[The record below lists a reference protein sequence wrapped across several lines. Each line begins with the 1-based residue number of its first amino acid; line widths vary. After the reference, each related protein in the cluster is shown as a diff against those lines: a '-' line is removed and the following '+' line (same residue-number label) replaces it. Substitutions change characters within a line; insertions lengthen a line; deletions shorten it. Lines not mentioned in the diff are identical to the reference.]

1 MGWIGMTELS
11 PREISRYRRQ
21 LSLAGF
27 GREAQEKLA
36 DAHVAVIGAGGL
48 GSPALLYLAGAGVGE
63 ITIFDSDTVDVS
75 NLHRQVIHN
84 TANIGVNKAGSA
96 RQALSA
102 LNPEITINVVE
113 ERLDEHN
120 IIEHLRSADVVL
132 DGTDNFAT
140 RYNASWACAVHGI
153 PHVWASILGFD
164 AQLSVFY
171 ADNGPIY
178 EDLFPI
184 PPAPGSVPSCS
195 QAGVLGPTVGV
206 VGSAM
211 ALEAI
216 KLLTGVGT
224 PLIGKIGYF
233 TALEGTWEYI
243 PLVGNPEVTERV
255 RTTGPTSGAEAFEE
269 PPTTASVSAADSAS
283 TPHIAEVDDIPEN
296 ALVIDVR
303 NPDEVAM
310 FAIPG
315 TLKIPL
321 PRIMDGETPEE
332 IAQAQRESRPVVI
345 HCAGGIRSARAVEAL
360 NQRGFSEGI
369 YSLRGGID
377 AWLDKQ

>member
-1 MGWIGMTELS
+1 MTEFS
-11 PREISRYRRQ
+11 PQEISRYRRQ

-27 GREAQEKLA
+27 GKDAQAKLR
-36 DAHVAVIGAGGL
+36 DSHVAVIGAGGL
-48 GSPALLYLAGAGVGE
+48 GSPALLYLAGAGVGK

-75 NLHRQVIHN
+75 NLHRQVIH
-84 TANIGVNKAGSA
+84 TTDKIGVNKAESA
-96 RQALSA
+96 RQQMVA
-102 LNPEITINVVE
+102 LNPEITVEVVSQ
-113 ERLDEHN
+113 RLDENN
-120 IIEHLRSADVVL
+120 ILGHLRGTDVVL

-140 RYNASWACAVHGI
+140 RYNASWACAILGI

-164 AQLSVFY
+164 AQLTVFY

-195 QAGVLGPTVGV
+195 QAGVLGPTVGI

-211 ALEAI
+211 ALEAM
-216 KLLTGVGT
+216 KLITGVGT
-224 PLIGKIGYF
+224 PLIGKIAYF

-255 RTTGPTSGAEAFEE
+255 RTTGPTQGAEAFEE
-269 PPTTASVSAADSAS
+269 PPVDNAVPTV
-283 TPHIAEVDDIPEN
+283 AEVDEIPDN
-296 ALVIDVR
+296 ALIIDVR
-303 NPDEVAM
+303 NPDEVEM

-315 TLKIPL
+315 SVKFPL
-321 PRIMDGETPEE
+321 PRIVDGETPEE
-332 IAQAQRESRPVVI
+332 IASAQAKSLPVVI
-345 HCAGGIRSARAVEAL
+345 HCAGGIRSARAVEIL
-360 NQRGFSEGI
+360 NQRGFTEGI

>member
-1 MGWIGMTELS
+1 MGGIGMTELT

-27 GREAQEKLA
+27 GRDAQEKLA

-63 ITIFDSDTVDVS
+63 ITIFDSDTVDIS
-75 NLHRQVIHN
+75 NLHRQVIHDS
-84 TANIGVNKAGSA
+84 ANIGVNKAESA

-102 LNPEITINVVE
+102 LNPEVTINVVE

-120 IIEHLRSADVVL
+120 IIEHLRGADVVL

-243 PLVGNPEVTERV
+243 PLVGNPAVTERV
-255 RTTGPTSGAEAFEE
+255 RTTGPTSGAETFEE

-303 NPDEVAM
+303 NPDEVEM

-321 PRIMDGETPEE
+321 PRIIDGETPEE
-332 IAQAQRESRPVVI
+332 ISQAQRVSRPVVI
-345 HCAGGIRSARAVEAL
+345 HCAGGIRSVRAVEAL

>member
-1 MGWIGMTELS
+1 MGGIGMTKLS

-27 GREAQEKLA
+27 GRDAQEKLA

-63 ITIFDSDTVDVS
+63 ITIFDSDTVDIS
-75 NLHRQVIHN
+75 NLHRQVIHA
-84 TANIGVNKAGSA
+84 TANIGVNKAESA

-102 LNPEITINVVE
+102 LNPEVTINVVE

-120 IIEHLRSADVVL
+120 IIEHLRGADVVL

-140 RYNASWACAVHGI
+140 RYNASWVCVVHGI

-216 KLLTGVGT
+216 KLVTGVGT

-243 PLVGNPEVTERV
+243 PLVGNPDVTERV

-269 PPTTASVSAADSAS
+269 PPTAITDAAS
-283 TPHIAEVDDIPEN
+283 TTESGIAEVDEIPEN

-303 NPDEVAM
+303 NPDEVEL

-332 IAQAQRESRPVVI
+332 ISQAQRESRPVVL

-360 NQRGFSEGI
+360 NQRGFTEGI

>member
-1 MGWIGMTELS
+1 MGGIGMTEFS
-11 PREISRYRRQ
+11 PQEVARYRRQ

-27 GREAQEKLA
+27 GKDAQAKLR
-36 DAHVAVIGAGGL
+36 DSHVAVIGAGGL
-48 GSPALLYLAGAGVGE
+48 GSPALLYLAGSGVGK
-63 ITIFDSDTVDVS
+63 ITIIDSDTVDVS
-75 NLHRQVIHN
+75 NLHRQVIH
-84 TANIGVNKAGSA
+84 TTDKIGVNKAESA
-96 RQALSA
+96 RQQMVA
-102 LNPEITINVVE
+102 LNPEITVEVVSQ
-113 ERLDEHN
+113 RLDENN
-120 IIEHLRSADVVL
+120 ILGHLCGADVVL

-140 RYNASWACAVHGI
+140 RYNASWACAILGI

-164 AQLSVFY
+164 AQLTVFY

-195 QAGVLGPTVGV
+195 QAGVLGPTVGI

-211 ALEAI
+211 ALEAM
-216 KLLTGVGT
+216 KLITGVGT
-224 PLIGKIGYF
+224 PLIGKIAYF

-255 RTTGPTSGAEAFEE
+255 RTTGPTQGAEAFEE
-269 PPTTASVSAADSAS
+269 PPVDNAVPTV
-283 TPHIAEVDDIPEN
+283 AEVDEIPDN
-296 ALVIDVR
+296 ALIIDVR
-303 NPDEVAM
+303 NPDEVEM

-315 TLKIPL
+315 SVKFPL
-321 PRIMDGETPEE
+321 PRMVDGETPEE
-332 IAQAQRESRPVVI
+332 IASAQAKSLPVVI
-345 HCAGGIRSARAVEAL
+345 HCAGGIRSARAVEIL
-360 NQRGFSEGI
+360 NQRGFTEGI

>member
-1 MGWIGMTELS
+1 MGGIGMTEFS
-11 PREISRYRRQ
+11 PQEISRYRRQ

-27 GREAQEKLA
+27 GKDAQAKLR
-36 DAHVAVIGAGGL
+36 DSHVAVIGAGGL
-48 GSPALLYLAGAGVGE
+48 GSPALLYLAGAGVGK

-75 NLHRQVIHN
+75 NLHRQVIH
-84 TANIGVNKAGSA
+84 TTDKIGVNKAESA
-96 RQALSA
+96 RQQMVA
-102 LNPEITINVVE
+102 LNPEITVEVVSQ
-113 ERLDEHN
+113 RLDENN
-120 IIEHLRSADVVL
+120 ILGHLRGSDVVL

-140 RYNASWACAVHGI
+140 RYNASWACATLGI

-164 AQLSVFY
+164 AQLTVFY

-195 QAGVLGPTVGV
+195 QAGVLGPTVGI

-211 ALEAI
+211 ALEAM
-216 KLLTGVGT
+216 KLITGVGT
-224 PLIGKIGYF
+224 PLVGKIAYF

-255 RTTGPTSGAEAFEE
+255 RTTGPTQGAEAFEE
-269 PPTTASVSAADSAS
+269 PPVDNAVPTV
-283 TPHIAEVDDIPEN
+283 AEVEEITNN
-296 ALVIDVR
+296 ALIIDVR
-303 NPDEVAM
+303 NPDEVEM

-315 TLKIPL
+315 SVKFPL
-321 PRIMDGETPEE
+321 PRMVDGETPEE
-332 IAQAQRESRPVVI
+332 IASTQAKSLPVVI
-345 HCAGGIRSARAVEAL
+345 HCAGGIRSARAVEIL
-360 NQRGFSEGI
+360 NQRGFTEGI

>member
-1 MGWIGMTELS
+1 MGGIGMTEFS
-11 PREISRYRRQ
+11 PQEISRYRRQ

-27 GREAQEKLA
+27 GKDAQAKLR
-36 DAHVAVIGAGGL
+36 DSHVAVIGAGGL
-48 GSPALLYLAGAGVGE
+48 GSPALLYLAGAGVGK

-75 NLHRQVIHN
+75 NLHRQVIH
-84 TANIGVNKAGSA
+84 TTDKIGVNKAESA
-96 RQALSA
+96 RQQMVA
-102 LNPEITINVVE
+102 LNPEITVEVVSQ
-113 ERLDEHN
+113 RLDENN
-120 IIEHLRSADVVL
+120 ILGHLRGSDVVL

-140 RYNASWACAVHGI
+140 RYNASWACATLGI

-164 AQLSVFY
+164 AQLTVFY

-195 QAGVLGPTVGV
+195 QAGVLGPTVGI

-211 ALEAI
+211 ALEAM
-216 KLLTGVGT
+216 KLITGVGT

-255 RTTGPTSGAEAFEE
+255 RTTGPTQGAEAFEE
-269 PPTTASVSAADSAS
+269 PPVDNAVPTV
-283 TPHIAEVDDIPEN
+283 AEVDEIPNN
-296 ALVIDVR
+296 ALIIDVR
-303 NPDEVAM
+303 NPDEVEM

-315 TLKIPL
+315 SVKFPL
-321 PRIMDGETPEE
+321 PRIVDGETPEE
-332 IAQAQRESRPVVI
+332 IASAQAKSLPVVV
-345 HCAGGIRSARAVEAL
+345 HCAGGIRSARAVEIL
-360 NQRGFSEGI
+360 NQRGFTEGI

-377 AWLDKQ
+377 AWLDNQ

>member
-1 MGWIGMTELS
+1 MTELS

-75 NLHRQVIHN
+75 NLHRQVIHT
-84 TANIGVNKAGSA
+84 TANIGVNKAESA
-96 RQALSA
+96 QQALSA
-102 LNPEITINVVE
+102 LNPEVTINMVE

-120 IIEHLRSADVVL
+120 IIEHLRGADVVL

-164 AQLSVFY
+164 AQLTVFY

-216 KLLTGVGT
+216 KLVTGVGT

-255 RTTGPTSGAEAFEE
+255 RTTGPTQGAEAFEE
-269 PPTTASVSAADSAS
+269 PPTTAPVSTAALG
-283 TPHIAEVDDIPEN
+283 IAEVDDIPEN

-321 PRIMDGETPEE
+321 PRIMDDETPEE

-345 HCAGGIRSARAVEAL
+345 HCAGGIRSA
-360 NQRGFSEGI
+360 
-369 YSLRGGID
+369 
-377 AWLDKQ
+377 

>member
-1 MGWIGMTELS
+1 MGGIGMTEFS
-11 PREISRYRRQ
+11 PQEVARYRRQ

-27 GREAQEKLA
+27 GKDAQAKLR
-36 DAHVAVIGAGGL
+36 DSHVAVIGAGGL
-48 GSPALLYLAGAGVGE
+48 GSPALLYLAGAGVGK

-75 NLHRQVIHN
+75 NLHRQVIH
-84 TANIGVNKAGSA
+84 TTDKIGVNKAESA
-96 RQALSA
+96 RQQMVA
-102 LNPEITINVVE
+102 LNPEITVEVVSQ
-113 ERLDEHN
+113 RLDENN
-120 IIEHLRSADVVL
+120 ILGHLRGADVVL

-140 RYNASWACAVHGI
+140 RYNASWACAILGI

-164 AQLSVFY
+164 AQLTVFY

-195 QAGVLGPTVGV
+195 QAGVLGPTVGI

-211 ALEAI
+211 ALEAM
-216 KLLTGVGT
+216 KLITGVGT

-255 RTTGPTSGAEAFEE
+255 RTTGPIQGAEAFEE
-269 PPTTASVSAADSAS
+269 PLVDNAVPTV
-283 TPHIAEVDDIPEN
+283 AEVDEIPNN
-296 ALVIDVR
+296 ALIIDVR
-303 NPDEVAM
+303 NPDEVEI

-315 TLKIPL
+315 SVKFPL
-321 PRIMDGETPEE
+321 PRMVDGETPEE
-332 IAQAQRESRPVVI
+332 IASAQAKSLPVVI
-345 HCAGGIRSARAVEAL
+345 HCAGGIRSARAVEIL
-360 NQRGFSEGI
+360 NQRGFTEGI

>member
-1 MGWIGMTELS
+1 MTELT

-27 GREAQEKLA
+27 GRDAQEKLA
-36 DAHVAVIGAGGL
+36 DSHVAVIGAGGL

-63 ITIFDSDTVDVS
+63 ITIFDSDTVDIS
-75 NLHRQVIHN
+75 NLHRQVIHES
-84 TANIGVNKAGSA
+84 ANIGVNKAESA

-102 LNPEITINVVE
+102 LNPEVTINVVE

-120 IIEHLRSADVVL
+120 IIEHLRGADVVL

-216 KLLTGVGT
+216 KLVTGVGT

-243 PLVGNPEVTERV
+243 PLVGNPAVTERV
-255 RTTGPTSGAEAFEE
+255 RATGPTSGAEAFEE
-269 PPTTASVSAADSAS
+269 RPTTASVSAADSAS
-283 TPHIAEVDDIPEN
+283 TPHIAEVDDIPDN

-332 IAQAQRESRPVVI
+332 IAQAQQESRPVVI
-345 HCAGGIRSARAVEAL
+345 HCAGGIRSARAVKAL

>member
-1 MGWIGMTELS
+1 MGGIGMTEFS
-11 PREISRYRRQ
+11 PQEISRYRRQ

-27 GREAQEKLA
+27 GKDAQAKLR
-36 DAHVAVIGAGGL
+36 DSHVAVIGAGGL
-48 GSPALLYLAGAGVGE
+48 GSPALLYLAGAGVGK

-75 NLHRQVIHN
+75 NLHRQVIH
-84 TANIGVNKAGSA
+84 TTDKIGVNKAESA
-96 RQALSA
+96 RQQMVA
-102 LNPEITINVVE
+102 LNPEITVEVVSQ
-113 ERLDEHN
+113 RLDENN
-120 IIEHLRSADVVL
+120 ILGHLRGTDVVL

-140 RYNASWACAVHGI
+140 RYNASWACATLGI

-164 AQLSVFY
+164 AQLTVFY

-195 QAGVLGPTVGV
+195 QAGVLGPTVGI

-211 ALEAI
+211 ALEAM
-216 KLLTGVGT
+216 KLITGVGT
-224 PLIGKIGYF
+224 PLVGKIAYF

-255 RTTGPTSGAEAFEE
+255 RTTGPTQGAEAFEE
-269 PPTTASVSAADSAS
+269 PLVDNAVPTV
-283 TPHIAEVDDIPEN
+283 AEIDEIPNN
-296 ALVIDVR
+296 ALIIDVR
-303 NPDEVAM
+303 NPDEVEM

-315 TLKIPL
+315 SVKFPL
-321 PRIMDGETPEE
+321 PRMVDGETPEE
-332 IAQAQRESRPVVI
+332 IASTQAKSLPVVI
-345 HCAGGIRSARAVEAL
+345 HCAGGIRSARAVEIL
-360 NQRGFSEGI
+360 NQRGFTEGI

>member
-1 MGWIGMTELS
+1 MGGIGMTEFS
-11 PREISRYRRQ
+11 PQEISRYRRQ

-27 GREAQEKLA
+27 GKDAQAKLR
-36 DAHVAVIGAGGL
+36 DSHVAVIGAGGL
-48 GSPALLYLAGAGVGE
+48 GSPALLYLAGAGVGK

-75 NLHRQVIHN
+75 NLHRQVIH
-84 TANIGVNKAGSA
+84 TTDKIGVNKAESA
-96 RQALSA
+96 RQQMVA
-102 LNPEITINVVE
+102 LNPEIAVEVVTH
-113 ERLDEHN
+113 RLDERN
-120 IIEHLRSADVVL
+120 ILGHLRGTDVVL

-140 RYNASWACAVHGI
+140 RYNASWACAILGI

-164 AQLSVFY
+164 AQLTVFY

-195 QAGVLGPTVGV
+195 QAGVLGPTVGI

-211 ALEAI
+211 ALEAM
-216 KLLTGVGT
+216 KLITGVGT
-224 PLIGKIGYF
+224 PLIGKIAYF

-255 RTTGPTSGAEAFEE
+255 RTTGPTQGAEAFEE
-269 PPTTASVSAADSAS
+269 PPVDNAVPTV
-283 TPHIAEVDDIPEN
+283 AEVDEIPNN
-296 ALVIDVR
+296 ALIIDVR
-303 NPDEVAM
+303 NPDEVEM

-315 TLKIPL
+315 SVKFPL
-321 PRIMDGETPEE
+321 PRMVDGETPEE
-332 IAQAQRESRPVVI
+332 IASAQAKSLPVVV
-345 HCAGGIRSARAVEAL
+345 HCAGGIRSARAVEIL
-360 NQRGFSEGI
+360 NQRGFTEGI

>member
-1 MGWIGMTELS
+1 MGGIGMTEFS
-11 PREISRYRRQ
+11 PQEISRYRRQ

-27 GREAQEKLA
+27 GKDAQAKLR
-36 DAHVAVIGAGGL
+36 DSHVAVIGAGGL
-48 GSPALLYLAGAGVGE
+48 GSPALLYLAGAGVGK
-63 ITIFDSDTVDVS
+63 ITIIDSDTVDVS
-75 NLHRQVIHN
+75 NLHRQVIH
-84 TANIGVNKAGSA
+84 TTDKIGVNKAESA
-96 RQALSA
+96 RQQMVA
-102 LNPEITINVVE
+102 LNPEITVEVVSQ
-113 ERLDEHN
+113 RLDENN
-120 IIEHLRSADVVL
+120 ILGHLRGTDVVL

-140 RYNASWACAVHGI
+140 RYNASWACAILGI

-164 AQLSVFY
+164 AQLTVFY

-195 QAGVLGPTVGV
+195 QAGVLGPTVGT

-211 ALEAI
+211 ALEAM
-216 KLLTGVGT
+216 KLIAGVGT

-255 RTTGPTSGAEAFEE
+255 RTTGPTQGAEAFEE
-269 PPTTASVSAADSAS
+269 PLVDNAVPTV
-283 TPHIAEVDDIPEN
+283 AEVDGIPDN
-296 ALVIDVR
+296 ALIIDVR
-303 NPDEVAM
+303 NPDEVEM

-315 TLKIPL
+315 SVKFPL
-321 PRIMDGETPEE
+321 PRIVDGETPEE
-332 IAQAQRESRPVVI
+332 IASAQAKSLPVVV
-345 HCAGGIRSARAVEAL
+345 HCAGGIRSARAVEIL
-360 NQRGFSEGI
+360 NQRGFTEGI

>member
-1 MGWIGMTELS
+1 MGGIGMTEFS
-11 PREISRYRRQ
+11 PQEISRYRRQ

-27 GREAQEKLA
+27 GKDAQAKLR
-36 DAHVAVIGAGGL
+36 DSHVAVIGAGGL
-48 GSPALLYLAGAGVGE
+48 GSPALLYLAGAGVGK

-75 NLHRQVIHN
+75 NLHRQVIH
-84 TANIGVNKAGSA
+84 TTDKIGVNKAESA
-96 RQALSA
+96 RQQMVA
-102 LNPEITINVVE
+102 LNPEITVEVVSQ
-113 ERLDEHN
+113 RLDENN
-120 IIEHLRSADVVL
+120 ILGHLRGADVVL

-140 RYNASWACAVHGI
+140 RYNASWACAILGI

-164 AQLSVFY
+164 AQLTVFY

-195 QAGVLGPTVGV
+195 QAGVLGPTVGI

-211 ALEAI
+211 ALEAM
-216 KLLTGVGT
+216 KLITGVGT
-224 PLIGKIGYF
+224 PLIGKIAYF

-255 RTTGPTSGAEAFEE
+255 RTTGPTQGAEAFEE
-269 PPTTASVSAADSAS
+269 PPVDNAVPTV
-283 TPHIAEVDDIPEN
+283 AEVDEIPNN
-296 ALVIDVR
+296 ALIIDVR
-303 NPDEVAM
+303 NPDEVEM

-315 TLKIPL
+315 SVKFPL
-321 PRIMDGETPEE
+321 PRIVDGETPEE
-332 IAQAQRESRPVVI
+332 IASAQAKSLPVVI
-345 HCAGGIRSARAVEAL
+345 HCAGGIRSARAVEIL
-360 NQRGFSEGI
+360 NQRGFTEGI

>member
-1 MGWIGMTELS
+1 MTKLS

-36 DAHVAVIGAGGL
+36 DAQVAVIGAGGL

-63 ITIFDSDTVDVS
+63 ITIFDSDIVDVS
-75 NLHRQVIHN
+75 NLHRQVIHS
-84 TANIGVNKAGSA
+84 TANIGVNKAESA

-102 LNPEITINVVE
+102 LNPEVTINVVE

-120 IIEHLRSADVVL
+120 IIEHLRGADVVL

-171 ADNGPIY
+171 ADHGPIY

-216 KLLTGVGT
+216 KLLTSVGT

-243 PLVGNPEVTERV
+243 PLVGNPDVTDRV

-269 PPTTASVSAADSAS
+269 APTANTEAAS
-283 TPHIAEVDDIPEN
+283 TTESGIAEVDDIPDN

-303 NPDEVAM
+303 NPDEVEM

>member
-1 MGWIGMTELS
+1 MGGIGMTEFS
-11 PREISRYRRQ
+11 PQEISRYRRQ

-27 GREAQEKLA
+27 GQDAQAKLRNS
-36 DAHVAVIGAGGL
+36 HVAVIGAGGL
-48 GSPALLYLAGAGVGE
+48 GSPALLYLAGAGVGK
-63 ITIFDSDTVDVS
+63 IIIFDSDSVDVS
-75 NLHRQVIHN
+75 NLHRQVIH
-84 TANIGVNKAGSA
+84 TTDKIGVNKAESA
-96 RQALSA
+96 RQQMVA
-102 LNPEITINVVE
+102 LNPEITVEVVSQ
-113 ERLDEHN
+113 RLDENN
-120 IIEHLRSADVVL
+120 ILGHLRGSDVVL

-140 RYNASWACAVHGI
+140 RYNASWACATLGI

-164 AQLSVFY
+164 AQLTVFY

-195 QAGVLGPTVGV
+195 QAGVLGPTVGI

-211 ALEAI
+211 ALEAM
-216 KLLTGVGT
+216 KLITGVGT
-224 PLIGKIGYF
+224 PLIGKIAYF

-255 RTTGPTSGAEAFEE
+255 RTTGPTQGAEAFEE
-269 PPTTASVSAADSAS
+269 PPVDNAVPTV
-283 TPHIAEVDDIPEN
+283 AEVDEIPNN
-296 ALVIDVR
+296 ALIIDVR
-303 NPDEVAM
+303 NPDEVEM

-315 TLKIPL
+315 SVKFPL
-321 PRIMDGETPEE
+321 PRMVNGETPEE
-332 IAQAQRESRPVVI
+332 IASAQAKSLPVVI
-345 HCAGGIRSARAVEAL
+345 HCAGGIRSARAVEIL
-360 NQRGFSEGI
+360 NQRGFTEGI

>member
-1 MGWIGMTELS
+1 MGGIGMTEFS
-11 PREISRYRRQ
+11 PQEVARYRRQ

-27 GREAQEKLA
+27 GKDAQAKLR
-36 DAHVAVIGAGGL
+36 DSHVAVIGAGGL
-48 GSPALLYLAGAGVGE
+48 GSPALLYLAGAGVGK

-75 NLHRQVIHN
+75 NLHRQVIH
-84 TANIGVNKAGSA
+84 TTDKIGVNKAESA
-96 RQALSA
+96 RQQMVA
-102 LNPEITINVVE
+102 LNPEITVEVVSQ
-113 ERLDEHN
+113 RLDENN
-120 IIEHLRSADVVL
+120 ILGHLRGADVVL

-140 RYNASWACAVHGI
+140 RYNASWACAILGI

-164 AQLSVFY
+164 AQLTVFY

-195 QAGVLGPTVGV
+195 QAGVLGPTVGI

-211 ALEAI
+211 ALEAM
-216 KLLTGVGT
+216 KLITGVGT
-224 PLIGKIGYF
+224 PLIGKIAYF

-255 RTTGPTSGAEAFEE
+255 RTTGPTQGAEAFEE
-269 PPTTASVSAADSAS
+269 PPVDNAVPTV
-283 TPHIAEVDDIPEN
+283 AEVDEIPNN
-296 ALVIDVR
+296 ALIIDVR
-303 NPDEVAM
+303 NPDEVEI

-315 TLKIPL
+315 SVKFPL
-321 PRIMDGETPEE
+321 PRMVDGETPEE
-332 IAQAQRESRPVVI
+332 IASAQAKSLPVVI
-345 HCAGGIRSARAVEAL
+345 HCAGGIRSARAVEIL
-360 NQRGFSEGI
+360 NQRGFTEGI

>member
-1 MGWIGMTELS
+1 MGGIGMKEFS
-11 PREISRYRRQ
+11 PQEISRYRRQ

-27 GREAQEKLA
+27 GKDAQAKLRNS
-36 DAHVAVIGAGGL
+36 HVAVIGAGGL
-48 GSPALLYLAGAGVGE
+48 GSPALLYLAGAGVGK

-75 NLHRQVIHN
+75 NLHRQVIH
-84 TANIGVNKAGSA
+84 TTDKIGVNKAESA
-96 RQALSA
+96 RQQMVA
-102 LNPEITINVVE
+102 LNPEITVEVVSQ
-113 ERLDEHN
+113 RLDENN
-120 IIEHLRSADVVL
+120 ILGHLRGSDVVL

-140 RYNASWACAVHGI
+140 RYNASWACAILGI

-164 AQLSVFY
+164 AQLTVFY

-195 QAGVLGPTVGV
+195 QAGVLGPTVGI

-211 ALEAI
+211 ALEAM
-216 KLLTGVGT
+216 KLITGVGT
-224 PLIGKIGYF
+224 PLVGKIAYF

-255 RTTGPTSGAEAFEE
+255 RTTGPTQGAEAFEE
-269 PPTTASVSAADSAS
+269 PPVDNAVPTV
-283 TPHIAEVDDIPEN
+283 AEVDEIPNN
-296 ALVIDVR
+296 ALIIDVR
-303 NPDEVAM
+303 NPDEVEM

-315 TLKIPL
+315 SVKFPL
-321 PRIMDGETPEE
+321 PRMVDGETPEE
-332 IAQAQRESRPVVI
+332 IASAQAKSLPVVI
-345 HCAGGIRSARAVEAL
+345 HCAGGIRSARAVEIL
-360 NQRGFSEGI
+360 NQRGFTEGI

>member
-1 MGWIGMTELS
+1 MGGIGMKEFS
-11 PREISRYRRQ
+11 PQEISRYRRQ

-27 GREAQEKLA
+27 GKDAQAKLRNS
-36 DAHVAVIGAGGL
+36 HVAVIGAGGL
-48 GSPALLYLAGAGVGE
+48 GSPALLYLAGAGVGK

-75 NLHRQVIHN
+75 NLHRQVIH
-84 TANIGVNKAGSA
+84 TTDKIGVNKAESA
-96 RQALSA
+96 RQQMVA
-102 LNPEITINVVE
+102 LNPEITVEVVSQ
-113 ERLDEHN
+113 RLDENN
-120 IIEHLRSADVVL
+120 ILGHLRGADVVL

-140 RYNASWACAVHGI
+140 RYNASWACAILGI

-164 AQLSVFY
+164 AQLTVFY

-195 QAGVLGPTVGV
+195 QAGVLGPTVGI

-211 ALEAI
+211 ALEAM
-216 KLLTGVGT
+216 KLITGVGT
-224 PLIGKIGYF
+224 PLIGKIAYF

-255 RTTGPTSGAEAFEE
+255 RTTGPTQGAEAFEE
-269 PPTTASVSAADSAS
+269 PPVDNAVPTV
-283 TPHIAEVDDIPEN
+283 AEVDEIPNN
-296 ALVIDVR
+296 ALIIDVR
-303 NPDEVAM
+303 NPDEVEM

-315 TLKIPL
+315 SVKFPL
-321 PRIMDGETPEE
+321 PRMVDGETPEE
-332 IAQAQRESRPVVI
+332 IASAQAKSLPVVI
-345 HCAGGIRSARAVEAL
+345 HCAGGIRSARAVEIL
-360 NQRGFSEGI
+360 NQRGFTEGI